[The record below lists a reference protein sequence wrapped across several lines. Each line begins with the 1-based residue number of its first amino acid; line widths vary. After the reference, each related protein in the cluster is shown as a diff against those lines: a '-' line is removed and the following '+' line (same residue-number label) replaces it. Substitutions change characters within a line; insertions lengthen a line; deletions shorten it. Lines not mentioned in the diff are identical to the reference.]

1 MGRLNELCIFSNH
14 VMDRMRERKI
24 EPTDVKT
31 ALKNGIII
39 DLCEEAKPH
48 KRCLVL
54 GYTENGT
61 PLHVV
66 VAFVSDGLL
75 ILTTYEPTTD
85 RWSSDFKTKVVK
97 KNGM

>member
-1 MGRLNELCIFSNH
+1 MERSNNLLIFSDH
-14 VMDRMRERKI
+14 VIDRMVERDISTK
-24 EPTDVKT
+24 DVKT

-39 DLCEEAKPH
+39 ELYENAKPH

-54 GYTENGT
+54 GYLENGS

-75 ILTTYEPTTD
+75 ILTTYEPTAD
-85 RWSSDFKTKVVK
+85 RWSNDFKTKVVYK
-97 KNGM
+97 HGM

>member
-1 MGRLNELCIFSNH
+1 MGRLDKLCIFSNH

-24 EPTDVKT
+24 SKPDVKT
-31 ALKNGIII
+31 ALKNGTIIE
-39 DLCEEAKPH
+39 LCEESKPH

-54 GYTENGT
+54 GYLENGT

-66 VAFVSDGLL
+66 VAFVPDGLL

-85 RWSSDFKTKVVK
+85 RWSSDFKTKVVNK
-97 KNGM
+97 RGM